1 MMTMKISVG
10 LTLMGRSLSSNKTI
24 EITRLA

>member
-1 MMTMKISVG
+1 MMTMTISVG
-10 LTLMGRSLSSNKTI
+10 LTSMGRSLSSNKNI